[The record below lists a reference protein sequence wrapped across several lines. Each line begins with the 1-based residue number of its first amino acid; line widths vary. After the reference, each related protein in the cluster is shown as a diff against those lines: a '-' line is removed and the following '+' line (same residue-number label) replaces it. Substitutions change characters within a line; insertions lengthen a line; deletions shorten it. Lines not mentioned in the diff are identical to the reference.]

1 MKLKSLFENSGI
13 EVPLFRGTRL
23 PPSSEV
29 GRVYNFKVRQ
39 DRQPAN
45 ASELASVIFN
55 HGIQRLLGI
64 EDIRKRSI
72 FASSS
77 LENAEQYVTNQAD
90 GVVQLILPDTATV
103 VFNPNVRDSLHVFHD
118 FLRDIRQLKTM
129 LWTHGNDG
137 QDFEDLYLT
146 QTADNVWRTVLS
158 SIEPHV
164 HDYLIS
170 KFNQIADQMV
180 AGYRKVTPSQIV
192 GGGDVEH
199 IIFGVT
205 DYQGKLIQHGDG
217 S

>member
-1 MKLKSLFENSGI
+1 MKLKSLFENTGV

-55 HGIQRLLGI
+55 HGIQRLFGI
-64 EDIRKRSI
+64 VDIRKRSV

-77 LENAEQYVTNQAD
+77 FENAEQYVTNQAH
-90 GVVQLILPDTATV
+90 GVVQLILPNNATV
-103 VFNPNVRDSLHVFHD
+103 VFNPNVRDSLHIFRD
-118 FLRDIRQLKTM
+118 FAKDIQQLKTA

-164 HDYLIS
+164 HDYLTS
-170 KFNQIADQMV
+170 VFNRIADQMV
-180 AGYRKVTPSQIV
+180 AGYQKVTPSQIV
-192 GGGDVEH
+192 EGGDVEH
-199 IIFGVT
+199 MIFGVT
-205 DYQGKLIQHGDG
+205 EYQGKLIQHGDG